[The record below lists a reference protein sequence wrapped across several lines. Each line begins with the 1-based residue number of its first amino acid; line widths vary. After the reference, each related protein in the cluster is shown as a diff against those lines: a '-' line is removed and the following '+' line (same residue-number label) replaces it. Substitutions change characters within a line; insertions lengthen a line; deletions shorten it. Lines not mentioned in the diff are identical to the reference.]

1 MAGDGTVTG
10 VGVGDCNV
18 QFRFA
23 GDAGTAASGWSA
35 STRVAVHRASHP
47 LPASNPYG
55 SGADLR
61 FGETLEFVTPP
72 VGYGRVTYSLGLG
85 SDEHCQLD
93 ETTGAITGIKLGVN
107 ACNVQITFAGNNKY
121 HPLTTKRLQQF
132 SVVAAPQKLTFSDP
146 YGAGPTLEV
155 DGTLALVDAPVAD
168 QGGAVSYR
176 DNEQDGSVCTVAADG
191 TVTGVAFGR
200 VCRIQAQAAAP
211 SDTNYAASEWVEI
224 AAMEVG
230 EGVLSSLT
238 WNRPTWGRVGTELLL
253 DGVNVGSTGATAVYA
268 IADAGDTGCAF
279 TGSSGTAART
289 LSFQGPGLCRV
300 SATASATGYH
310 DWVRDHYIRVRPGA
324 IGVTVTDF
332 ASSDVLEVGA
342 ATAVTPPAHSGLS
355 AGAGASWQLIRGE
368 RDCELVNPAT
378 GAVRALPVAI
388 VDPADPPLCSLQLI
402 ARKTGYE
409 TLKSEI
415 IDIPLQRGTIG
426 DVTVKYGKGIT
437 SSLPAGGSVG
447 IDSLTEAGGVPL
459 ALAGITTA
467 TDTVCGVDTDGTV
480 TALGDSGT
488 CTVTLTVS
496 AVGYEDKVLDPI
508 NLAVTGEL
516 AVPAGATFSYAD
528 SLRIGVG
535 TPLTVDA
542 GGLPTDGGIVWKY
555 RVEGDVCSVD
565 EATGALTLE
574 SAAHAGDVCL
584 VTAVATASGST
595 DVPLNPIEVAVNP
608 GTLVLDN
615 ADKPD
620 YPADVK
626 IGGIALPDTLAGTDD
641 NSVAVTWG
649 DWETGDASVC
659 SVDETTGEIRA
670 SESAAVGDDCVI
682 HAKASAPDYQ
692 TSDKIEIDTLEVV
705 AKGTLT
711 IATDPVYSGDLNLRG
726 HPLPVADL
734 PQVNESVEVDW
745 SYTATGSCSVDA
757 ASGAVTP
764 VSAAEI
770 GDTCQIVATAS
781 APGYENAV
789 TPAVTLT
796 LKDTFYLAWA
806 AFPTEATVGT
816 DISLSS
822 NQPLVVPGVA
832 DGASVTITA
841 TGNCAYN
848 ATSKVLSFTNATE
861 CVVTVAASKTGYSD
875 IAGSFSLTPFAGTLN
890 PTWNSYGTVT
900 VGTSA
905 NAPSITNVPGGVTAA
920 YEAGSGCTV
929 SATGAVT
936 GSAAGTCEVTVT
948 LSVTGYAD
956 ATHSYS
962 VTVGKGSQS
971 APPGNGNP
979 YGATPTLAVGADPK
993 AITSDLATGQGDLV
1007 YSVHTDD
1014 TAYCSVDG
1022 STGAV
1027 TAKAAGV
1034 GNDCRIRAKY
1044 AGDANYLE
1052 SSPATVATIGIIAGT
1067 FTSLTWNGYSGGNAA
1082 DVGETLSV
1090 VAPTSTPEADSFS
1103 YSATSASS
1111 VACTVDPSTGLL
1123 TAKQALQTCVVTVTA
1138 HKAGYTNKISHH
1150 VNVAIWQASQN
1161 PPVWSG
1167 HPYGVNPS
1175 LAVGAA
1181 AKTISGTKPTGQGA
1195 LEYSVQSST
1204 SANCS
1209 VDAATGAVTAKPAG
1223 ANKPCY
1229 IMSRFAGN
1237 NNYSRSSRRTVASI
1251 AIVAGTLTPTWNSY
1265 GTVTVGNATSA
1276 PSVTAVNASG
1286 GAVTVTS
1293 AWSLADDSSG
1303 CTVDTSTGAVTGS
1316 AVSNSCKVKLVL
1328 SATGYDD
1335 VENTYTISVAAAE

>member
-1 MAGDGTVTG
+1 M
-10 VGVGDCNV
+10 
-18 QFRFA
+18 FR
-23 GDAGTAASGWSA
+23 W
-35 STRVAVHRASHP
+35 RIR
-47 LPASNPYG
+47 
-55 SGADLR
+55 
-61 FGETLEFVTPP
+61 
-72 VGYGRVTYSLGLG
+72 
-85 SDEHCQLD
+85 
-93 ETTGAITGIKLGVN
+93 
-107 ACNVQITFAGNNKY
+107 
-121 HPLTTKRLQQF
+121 
-132 SVVAAPQKLTFSDP
+132 
-146 YGAGPTLEV
+146 
-155 DGTLALVDAPVAD
+155 
-168 QGGAVSYR
+168 GGAVSYR

-200 VCRIQAQAAAP
+200 VCRVQAQAAVPA
-211 SDTNYAASEWVEI
+211 DTNYAASEWVEI

-230 EGVLSSLT
+230 EGILSTLT
-238 WNRPTWGRVGTELLL
+238 WNPPTWGRVGTDLVL

-279 TGSSGTAART
+279 TGTSGTAART
-289 LSFQGPGLCRV
+289 LSFQGPGLCQV

-310 DWVRDHYIRVRPGA
+310 DWVRNHYIRVRPGA

-332 ASSDVLEVGA
+332 ASSAVLEVGA
-342 ATAVTPPAHSGLS
+342 ATPVTPPAHSGLS

-368 RDCELVNPAT
+368 RDCELVNPST

-388 VDPADPPLCSLQLI
+388 ADPADPPLCSLQLI
-402 ARKTGYE
+402 ARKTGFE

-426 DVTVKYGKGIT
+426 DVTVKYGRGIT
-437 SSLPAGGSVG
+437 PSLPAGSRVG
-447 IDSLTEAGGVPL
+447 IGSLTEAGGVPL

-508 NLAVTGEL
+508 NLAVTREL
-516 AVPAGATFSYAD
+516 TVPAGATFSYAD
-528 SLRIGVG
+528 SLQIGVS
-535 TPLTVDA
+535 TPLAVNA

-584 VTAVATASGST
+584 VTAVATADGFT
-595 DVPLNPIEVAVNP
+595 DVPLNPVEVAVNP

-615 ADKPD
+615 TDKPD
-620 YPADVK
+620 FPADVK

-692 TSDKIEIDTLEVV
+692 TSDKIKIDTLEIT

-745 SYTATGSCSVDA
+745 SYTATGSCSVDE

-764 VSAAEI
+764 GSAAEI

-781 APGYENAV
+781 APGYENVV

-806 AFPTEATVGT
+806 GFPTEATVGT

-822 NQPLVVPGVA
+822 NQPLVVPSVA

-848 ATSKVLSFTNATE
+848 ATSKVLSFTNATA

-875 IAGSFSLTPFAGTLN
+875 IAGSFSVTPFAGTLS

-905 NAPSITNVPGGVTAA
+905 NAPTITNVPGGVTAA
-920 YEAGSGCTV
+920 YEASSGCTV
-929 SATGAVT
+929 SVTGAVT
-936 GSAAGTCEVTVT
+936 GSAAGTCVVSVT

-1007 YSVHTDD
+1007 YSVHSSDAT
-1014 TAYCSVDG
+1014 YCSVDG
-1022 STGAV
+1022 SSGAV

-1034 GNDCRIRAKY
+1034 GNDCRIQAKY

-1067 FTSLTWNGYSGGNAA
+1067 FTSVTWSGYSGGTVRFG
-1082 DVGETLSV
+1082 DTRSV
-1090 VAPTSTPEADSFS
+1090 VAPTSVPAADSFS
-1103 YSATSASS
+1103 YSTSSASS
-1111 VACTVDPSTGLL
+1111 ICTVDSSTGLL
-1123 TAKQALQTCVVTVTA
+1123 TAKQGLQTCVVEVTA
-1138 HKAGYTNKISHH
+1138 HKAGYTNK
-1150 VNVAIWQASQN
+1150 VARRVLVGIWQASQGAL
-1161 PPVWSG
+1161 VWTIRNA
-1167 HPYGVNPS
+1167 YGGS

-1181 AKTISGTKPTGQGA
+1181 AKAISGTLPTGGQGP
-1195 LEYSVQSST
+1195 LQYSNEPNT
-1204 SANCS
+1204 HCS
-1209 VDAATGAVTAKPAG
+1209 VDSTGAVTAKPAG
-1223 ANKPCY
+1223 VDGICS
-1229 IMSRFAGN
+1229 IFFRFAGN
-1237 NNYSRSSRRTVASI
+1237 DNYKPSPTWVLAGSVN
-1251 AIVAGTLTPTWNSY
+1251 IVAGTLTPTWNSY
-1265 GTVTVGNATSA
+1265 GAVTVGNATSA

-1286 GAVTVTS
+1286 AAVTVS
-1293 AWSLADDSSG
+1293 AAYSQASGSSG

-1316 AVSNSCKVKLVL
+1316 AVSSSCKVKVVL

-1335 VENTYTISVAAAE
+1335 IENTYTISVAAAE